1 MLSII
6 QVNKTNVR
14 TFMEGIRYCFKQA
27 YMHLIGPSNTALE
40 FLRAEVDF
48 ALDNDLSDAQFAKV
62 YLQSDDDAFFVVVMN
77 GQVIG
82 TRGVHI
88 IGREC
93 KFVRLSILPMFKRR
107 GIAELL
113 CQQTELFAKSHHCTM
128 MFLIVWGANVV
139 SLKFHEAM
147 GFDVKKTAKSEQIYM
162 TMKKRV
168 TNKRRK

>member
-1 MLSII
+1 MFI
-6 QVNKTNVR
+6 
-14 TFMEGIRYCFKQA
+14 EGIRHCFKQA
-27 YMHLIGPSNTALE
+27 YMHLIGPSNSALE

-48 ALDNDLSDAQFAKV
+48 ALDNDLSNDQFAKV
-62 YLQSDDDAFFVVVMN
+62 YLESDDDAFFVVIMN

-82 TRGVHI
+82 TRGIHI

-93 KFVRLSILPMFKRR
+93 KFVRLSILPASKRR

-139 SLKFHEAM
+139 SLKFHQAM
-147 GFDVKKTAKSEQIYM
+147 GFDVKKTEQTCGEVYM

-168 TNKRRK
+168 THKRRK